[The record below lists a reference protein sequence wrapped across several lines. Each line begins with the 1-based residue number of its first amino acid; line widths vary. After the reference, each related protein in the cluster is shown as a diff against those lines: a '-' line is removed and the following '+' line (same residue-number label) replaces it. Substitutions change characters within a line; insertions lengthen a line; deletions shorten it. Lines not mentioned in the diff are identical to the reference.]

1 MTVGGAASADREDP
15 ATVHIGRANGL
26 LPCAPARGAR
36 LYRMRAVLLSLLLL
50 PFTARAT
57 DPAALLDLAATHYA
71 ERGRATALAD
81 FSRDPRFQEGA
92 LYVFCVDRDGKL
104 SANGGFPG
112 LVGMRVDRFEVG
124 GERDLATR
132 MRAQVEREG
141 SGSIDYVWLN
151 PATGVAER
159 KHSQLRRMGEDVC
172 GVGTYTPLPT
182 PGPPRRR

>member
-1 MTVGGAASADREDP
+1 MLSVASHAMDP
-15 ATVHIGRANGL
+15 
-26 LPCAPARGAR
+26 P
-36 LYRMRAVLLSLLLL
+36 M
-50 PFTARAT
+50 
-57 DPAALLDLAATHYA
+57 LLDLAATHYA
-71 ERGRATALAD
+71 EHGRAAALAD
-81 FSRDPRFQEGA
+81 FSRDRRFQEGA

-112 LVGMRVDRFEVG
+112 LVGMRVDRFEVA

-141 SGSIDYVWLN
+141 SGSIDYIWLN

-182 PGPPRRR
+182 SGPPRRR